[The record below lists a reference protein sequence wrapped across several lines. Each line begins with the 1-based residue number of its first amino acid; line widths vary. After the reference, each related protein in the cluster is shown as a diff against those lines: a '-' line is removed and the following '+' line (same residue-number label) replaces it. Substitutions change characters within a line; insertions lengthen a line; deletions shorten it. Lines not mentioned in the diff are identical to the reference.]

1 MVDAVRLFPK
11 TVQIRILAVAVIQI
25 SVGLLDL
32 AGVAAMGLLGAL
44 AVTGVQSR
52 VPGNRVEKALEL
64 LHLTDFSFQ
73 SQALL
78 IALLAVTLLV
88 GRTLLSIYFT
98 KKSLNFLAIQGAQL
112 SEALLSRLLREK
124 NIAVRSSS
132 TQNMIYSLTSGVIA
146 ITLGLIASAIAILAD
161 FSLLIILFVGLL
173 IVDPILSILT
183 VVSFSLVGYL
193 LFRFSHKESALL
205 GKSESDLSIMQN
217 TKISELIS
225 LYREILVLNLR
236 GEFADGI
243 SQLQQSSARTTARL
257 NFIPFIGKYVIEA
270 SMIIIAIGIA
280 GIQFLTSDAVHAVSA
295 MTVFMAAGSRIAPS
309 ILRLQQSAINIKRSA
324 GQADP
329 TFELIMSMP
338 SQGIIQAQ
346 KFSKISDFIPNV
358 SIKSLS
364 FAYPN
369 RTELALADINLE
381 IRAGEHVALVGPS
394 GSGKSTLVDS
404 ILGVLDPQS
413 GQVKISDMNPRDV
426 YEKWPGAVA
435 YVPQTVVMRA
445 GTLRSNLILTEN
457 HSKYSDEQIM
467 DVLYKLKL
475 EALLASL
482 PNGLD
487 SPIYEGGKNLSGGQ
501 KQRIGVARALIPQP
515 QLLILDE
522 ATSALDSQTESEISQ
537 VFTDLSGR
545 VTLISIAHRLST
557 VRAADRVVYIDQGK
571 VSALGSFDEVRKQ
584 IKDFD
589 EQARLLGLV

>member
-1 MVDAVRLFPK
+1 MIDAVQLFPK
-11 TVQIRILAVAVIQI
+11 TVQTRILAVAVIQI

-52 VPGNRVEKALEL
+52 GPGNRVENALEL

-73 SQALL
+73 SQALF
-78 IALLAVTLLV
+78 IALIAVTLLV

-112 SEALLSRLLREK
+112 SEVLLSRLLRERS
-124 NIAVRSSS
+124 IAVRSSS

-146 ITLGLIASAIAILAD
+146 VTLGLIASAIAILAD
-161 FSLLIILFVGLL
+161 FSLLIILFIGLL

-183 VVSFSLVGYL
+183 VVAFSLVGYL
-193 LFRFSHKESALL
+193 LFRFSHTESALL

-324 GQADP
+324 GQAEP
-329 TFELIMSMP
+329 TFQLIKSMP
-338 SQGIIQAQ
+338 SQGNIQAQ
-346 KFSKISDFIPNV
+346 LISKTSDFVPNV
-358 SIKSLS
+358 SIVSLS

-369 RTELALADINLE
+369 RAELALANINLE

-404 ILGVLDPQS
+404 ILGVLEPKS
-413 GQVKISDMNPRDV
+413 GQVKISDLNPRDV
-426 YEKWPGAVA
+426 YEIWPGAVA

-445 GTLRSNLILTEN
+445 GTLRSNLILSED
-457 HSKYSDEQIM
+457 HSKYSDEHIM
-467 DVLYKLKL
+467 DVLHKLKL
-475 EALLASL
+475 ETLLASL

-501 KQRIGVARALIPQP
+501 KQRIGVARALIPRP

-522 ATSALDSQTESEISQ
+522 ATSALDSQTESEIAQ
-537 VFTDLSGR
+537 VFNNLSGE

-571 VSALGSFDEVRKQ
+571 ISALGSFDEVRKQ

-589 EQARLLGLV
+589 EQARLLGLE

>member
-1 MVDAVRLFPK
+1 VIDAVQLFPK

-52 VPGNRVEKALEL
+52 GPGNRVENALEL

-73 SQALL
+73 SQALF
-78 IALLAVTLLV
+78 IALIAVTLLV

-112 SEALLSRLLREK
+112 SEVLLSRLLRER

-146 ITLGLIASAIAILAD
+146 VTLGLIASAIAILAD
-161 FSLLIILFVGLL
+161 FSLLIILFIGLL

-183 VVSFSLVGYL
+183 VVAFSLVGYL
-193 LFRFSHKESALL
+193 LFRFSHTESALL

-324 GQADP
+324 GQAEP
-329 TFELIMSMP
+329 TFQLIKSMP
-338 SQGIIQAQ
+338 IQGIIQAQ
-346 KFSKISDFIPNV
+346 LISKTSDFVPNV
-358 SIKSLS
+358 SIVSLS

-369 RTELALADINLE
+369 RAELALSNINLE

-404 ILGVLDPQS
+404 ILGVLEPKS
-413 GQVKISDMNPRDV
+413 GQVKISDLNPRDV
-426 YEKWPGAVA
+426 YEIWPGAVA

-445 GTLRSNLILTEN
+445 GTLRSNLILTED
-457 HSKYSDEQIM
+457 HSKYSDEHIM
-467 DVLYKLKL
+467 DVLNKLKL
-475 EALLASL
+475 ETLLASL

-501 KQRIGVARALIPQP
+501 KQRIGVARALIPRP

-522 ATSALDSQTESEISQ
+522 ATSALDSQTESEIAQ
-537 VFTDLSGR
+537 VFNNLSGE

-571 VSALGSFDEVRKQ
+571 ISALGSFDEVRKQ

-589 EQARLLGLV
+589 EQARLLGLE

>member
-32 AGVAAMGLLGAL
+32 AGVAAMGILGAL
-44 AVTGVQSR
+44 AVTGVESR

-64 LHLTDFSFQ
+64 LHLADFSFQ

-98 KKSLNFLAIQGAQL
+98 KKSLNFLAIHGAQL

-369 RTELALADINLE
+369 RTELALANINLE

-457 HSKYSDEQIM
+457 HSKYSDEQII

-475 EALLASL
+475 EALLVSL

-589 EQARLLGLV
+589 EQARLLGLA

>member
-44 AVTGVQSR
+44 AVTGVESR

-64 LHLTDFSFQ
+64 LHLADFSFQ

-457 HSKYSDEQIM
+457 HSKYSDEQII

-475 EALLASL
+475 EALLVSL

-537 VFTDLSGR
+537 VFTNLSGK

>member
-1 MVDAVRLFPK
+1 MIDAVQLFPK
-11 TVQIRILAVAVIQI
+11 SVQIRILAVAVIQI

-52 VPGNRVEKALEL
+52 VPGTRVEKALEL
-64 LHLTDFSFQ
+64 LHLTDFTFQ
-73 SQALL
+73 SQALF

-88 GRTLLSIYFT
+88 GRTLLSIFFT

-112 SEALLSRLLREK
+112 SELLLSRLLREK
-124 NIAVRSSS
+124 NIAIRSSS

-146 ITLGLIASAIAILAD
+146 VTLGLIASAIAILAD

-173 IVDPILSILT
+173 IVDPVLSILT
-183 VVSFSLVGYL
+183 VFAFSLVGYL

-205 GKSESDLSIMQN
+205 GKSESELSIMQN

-243 SQLQQSSARTTARL
+243 SRLQQSSARTTARL

-324 GQADP
+324 GQAEP
-329 TFELIMSMP
+329 TFQLIESLP
-338 SQGIIQAQ
+338 TQGTSHAPIN
-346 KFSKISDFIPNV
+346 SKIFDFIPSV
-358 SIKSLS
+358 SVVALS
-364 FAYPN
+364 FSYPN
-369 RTELALADINLE
+369 RTELALENINLE
-381 IRAGEHVALVGPS
+381 IGAGEHVAFVGPS

-404 ILGVLDPQS
+404 ILGVLDPKL
-413 GQVKISDMNPRDV
+413 GQIKISGLNPRDV
-426 YEKWPGAVA
+426 YEKWPGLVA

-445 GTLRSNLILTEN
+445 GTLRSNLILTEDY
-457 HSKYSDEQIM
+457 SKYPDEQIIEI
-467 DVLYKLKL
+467 LYKLKL
-475 EALLASL
+475 ETLLASL
-482 PNGLD
+482 PDGLD
-487 SPIYEGGKNLSGGQ
+487 SPIHEGGRNLSGGQ
-501 KQRIGVARALIPQP
+501 KQRIGVARALIPRP

-537 VFTDLSGR
+537 VFNNLSGE

-571 VSALGSFDEVRKQ
+571 ISALGSFDEVRKK

-589 EQARLLGLV
+589 EQARLLGLE

>member
-183 VVSFSLVGYL
+183 VVAFSLVGYL

-369 RTELALADINLE
+369 RTELALANINLE

-457 HSKYSDEQIM
+457 HSKYSDEQII

-475 EALLASL
+475 EALLVSL

-589 EQARLLGLV
+589 EQARLLGLA

>member
-44 AVTGVQSR
+44 AVTGVESR

-64 LHLTDFSFQ
+64 LHLADFSFQ

-183 VVSFSLVGYL
+183 VVAFSLVGYL

-338 SQGIIQAQ
+338 SQEIIQAQ
-346 KFSKISDFIPNV
+346 KISEISDFVPNV

-369 RTELALADINLE
+369 RTELALANINLE

-457 HSKYSDEQIM
+457 HSKYSDEQII

-475 EALLASL
+475 EALLVSL

-589 EQARLLGLV
+589 EQARLLGLA

>member
-1 MVDAVRLFPK
+1 VIDAVRLFPK
-11 TVQIRILAVAVIQI
+11 TVQIRILAVAVIQV

-52 VPGNRVEKALEL
+52 VPGTRVEKALEL
-64 LHLTDFSFQ
+64 LRLADFSFQ
-73 SQALL
+73 SQALF

-88 GRTLLSIYFT
+88 GRTLLSIFFT

-112 SEALLSRLLREK
+112 SEALLSRLLRER

-146 ITLGLIASAIAILAD
+146 VTLGLIASAIAILAD

-173 IVDPILSILT
+173 IVDPVLSILT
-183 VVSFSLVGYL
+183 VVAFSLVGYL
-193 LFRFSHKESALL
+193 LFKFSHKESALL
-205 GKSESDLSIMQN
+205 GKSESELSIMQN

-243 SQLQQSSARTTARL
+243 SRLQQSSARTTAQL

-324 GQADP
+324 GQAEP
-329 TFELIMSMP
+329 TFQLIESLP
-338 SQGIIQAQ
+338 SHGISHSPIIS
-346 KFSKISDFIPNV
+346 KFSDFIPNV
-358 SIKSLS
+358 SVVSLS
-364 FAYPN
+364 FSYPN
-369 RTELALADINLE
+369 RAELALDNINLE

-404 ILGVLDPQS
+404 ILGVLDPKS
-413 GQVKISDMNPRDV
+413 GQVRMSDLNPRDV
-426 YEKWPGAVA
+426 YEKWPGVVA

-445 GTLRSNLILTEN
+445 GTLRSNLILTED
-457 HSKYSDEQIM
+457 HSKYPDEQIIE
-467 DVLYKLKL
+467 VLYKLKL
-475 EALLASL
+475 ETLLASL
-482 PNGLD
+482 PDGLD
-487 SPIYEGGKNLSGGQ
+487 SPIHEGGKNLSGGQ
-501 KQRIGVARALIPQP
+501 KQRIGVARALIPRP

-537 VFTDLSGR
+537 VFNNLSGE

-571 VSALGSFDEVRKQ
+571 ISALGSFDKVRKQ

-589 EQARLLGLV
+589 EQARLLGLE

>member
-1 MVDAVRLFPK
+1 MIDAVRLFPK
-11 TVQIRILAVAVIQI
+11 TVQIRILAVALIQI

-52 VPGNRVEKALEL
+52 VPGTRVEKALEL
-64 LHLTDFSFQ
+64 LHLADFSFQ
-73 SQALL
+73 SQALF

-88 GRTLLSIYFT
+88 GRTLLSIFFT

-112 SEALLSRLLREK
+112 SEALLSRLLRER
-124 NIAVRSSS
+124 NIAIRSSS

-146 ITLGLIASAIAILAD
+146 VTLGLIASAIAILAD

-173 IVDPILSILT
+173 IVDPVLSILT
-183 VVSFSLVGYL
+183 VVAFSLVGYL
-193 LFRFSHKESALL
+193 LFKFSHKESALL
-205 GKSESDLSIMQN
+205 GKSESELSIMQN

-236 GEFADGI
+236 SEFADGI
-243 SQLQQSSARTTARL
+243 SRLQQSSARTTARL

-324 GQADP
+324 GQAEP
-329 TFELIMSMP
+329 TFQLIDSLP
-338 SQGIIQAQ
+338 PQGIRNAPII
-346 KFSKISDFIPNV
+346 SKLSDFTPKV
-358 SIKSLS
+358 SVISLS
-364 FAYPN
+364 FSYPN
-369 RTELALADINLE
+369 RAELALDNINLE

-404 ILGVLDPQS
+404 ILGVLDPKS
-413 GQVKISDMNPRDV
+413 GQIKISDLNPWEV

-445 GTLRSNLILTEN
+445 GTLRSNLILTED
-457 HSKYSDEQIM
+457 HSKHPDEQIIEI
-467 DVLYKLKL
+467 LYKLKL
-475 EALLASL
+475 DTLLGSL
-482 PNGLD
+482 PDGLD
-487 SPIYEGGKNLSGGQ
+487 SPIHEGGKNLSGGQ
-501 KQRIGVARALIPQP
+501 KQRIGVARALIPRP

-537 VFTDLSGR
+537 VFNNLSGE

-571 VSALGSFDEVRKQ
+571 ISALGSFDEVRKQ

-589 EQARLLGLV
+589 EQARLLGLK

>member
-537 VFTDLSGR
+537 VFTNLSGK